1 MSTPAPVETPPYL
14 KTTMKAES
22 FSLGGSLEVPEKFS
36 GEDNWIVG
44 YGYGPNSKEQY
55 EELFDSLAKNGK
67 IERHIYGG
75 NWIAVQY
82 SSRCSVEKAL
92 SSQSIFSAK
101 LNIYFGVS
109 RVSPERLRILRRQQ
123 EHIDTPSNIAKTAD
137 ERSDNRI
144 QTNGTFSNNLKEDD
158 ILLLEDETGR
168 EDRPSKPSSICEKL
182 LSWYFGWNYEHPHS
196 D

>member
-1 MSTPAPVETPPYL
+1 MSTPKPVETPPHI
-14 KTTMKAES
+14 KATMKAES
-22 FSLGGSLEVPEKFS
+22 ISMAGSLDVPENLS

-109 RVSPERLRILRRQQ
+109 RLSPERLRILQRQQ
-123 EHIDTPSNIAKTAD
+123 EHISAPGNISQTAD
-137 ERSDNRI
+137 ERRIDNVKFSD
-144 QTNGTFSNNLKEDD
+144 NLKEGD
-158 ILLLEDETGR
+158 ILLLEDEAGR

-182 LSWYFGWNYEHPHS
+182 LWWYFGWDYEHPHS